1 MVSSLKMKATKRAIE
16 IKLRLKQK
24 PKIKTE
30 FTVKIK
36 YSIQFKEVYL
46 QKFKMKYM
54 NHLF

>member
-1 MVSSLKMKATKRAIE
+1 MVSSLKMKTTKRTTE
-16 IKLRLKQK
+16 IRLRLKQK

-36 YSIQFKEVYL
+36 YSIEFKEVYL

>member
-1 MVSSLKMKATKRAIE
+1 MVSSLKMKTTKRITE
-16 IKLRLKQK
+16 IRLRLIQK

-36 YSIQFKEVYL
+36 YSIEFKEVYL

>member
-1 MVSSLKMKATKRAIE
+1 MVSSLKMKTTKRITE
-16 IKLRLKQK
+16 IRLRLIQK

-36 YSIQFKEVYL
+36 YSIEFKEVYL
-46 QKFKMKYM
+46 QKFKIKYM

>member
-1 MVSSLKMKATKRAIE
+1 MVSSLKMKTTKRTIE
-16 IKLRLKQK
+16 IRLRLKQQ

-36 YSIQFKEVYL
+36 YSIKFKEVYL
-46 QKFKMKYM
+46 QKFKMKYK